1 MLNLGIV
8 QMGTTK
14 VKALDPKAEVAKV
27 NDYLLENQLMV
38 KVSLSFYVVSVKDRI
53 QESTGNI
60 MYPPYCYQA
69 FSDEIETLRATDPKA
84 DLGPIYQ
91 NDFMQSLYAGEDL
104 LATPLRKQLKT

>member
-1 MLNLGIV
+1 
-8 QMGTTK
+8 
-14 VKALDPKAEVAKV
+14 
-27 NDYLLENQLMV
+27 MV

-91 NDFMQSLYAGEDL
+91 NDFMQSLYAGERSARY
-104 LATPLRKQLKT
+104 ATAEATKDIVISV

>member
-1 MLNLGIV
+1 
-8 QMGTTK
+8 

-27 NDYLLENQLMV
+27 NDYLLE
-38 KVSLSFYVVSVKDRI
+38 KSTDGKGVSLPMSFYVVSVKDRI

-60 MYPPYCYQA
+60 MYPPCYQA

-91 NDFMQSLYAGEDL
+91 NYDFMQSLYAEKDARY
-104 LATPLRKQLKT
+104 ATAEATKDIVISV

>member
-1 MLNLGIV
+1 VKARYINSKTKKSFLIPIRGLLNLGIV

-27 NDYLLENQLMV
+27 NDYLRNQLMV
-38 KVSLSFYVVSVKDRI
+38 SLLPTFYVVSVKDRI

-69 FSDEIETLRATDPKA
+69 FSDEIETLSDR
-84 DLGPIYQ
+84 
-91 NDFMQSLYAGEDL
+91 S
-104 LATPLRKQLKT
+104 

>member
-1 MLNLGIV
+1 
-8 QMGTTK
+8 
-14 VKALDPKAEVAKV
+14 
-27 NDYLLENQLMV
+27 MV
-38 KVSLSFYVVSVKDRI
+38 KVSLPMSFYVVSVKDRI

-91 NDFMQSLYAGEDL
+91 NYDFMQSLYAGERS
-104 LATPLRKQLKT
+104 ATTLRKQLKT

>member
-1 MLNLGIV
+1 LIPIRGLLNLGIV

-27 NDYLLENQLMV
+27 NDYLLE
-38 KVSLSFYVVSVKDRI
+38 KSDGKGVSLPMFYVVSVKDRI

-69 FSDEIETLRATDPKA
+69 FSDEIETSDR
-84 DLGPIYQ
+84 
-91 NDFMQSLYAGEDL
+91 S
-104 LATPLRKQLKT
+104 

>member
-1 MLNLGIV
+1 
-8 QMGTTK
+8 MGTTK

-27 NDYLLENQLMV
+27 NDYLLE
-38 KVSLSFYVVSVKDRI
+38 KSDGSGVSLPMFYVVSVKDRI

-69 FSDEIETLRATDPKA
+69 FSDEIETRATDPKA

-91 NDFMQSLYAGEDL
+91 NYDFMQSLYAGERSARY
-104 LATPLRKQLKT
+104 ATAEATKDIVISV